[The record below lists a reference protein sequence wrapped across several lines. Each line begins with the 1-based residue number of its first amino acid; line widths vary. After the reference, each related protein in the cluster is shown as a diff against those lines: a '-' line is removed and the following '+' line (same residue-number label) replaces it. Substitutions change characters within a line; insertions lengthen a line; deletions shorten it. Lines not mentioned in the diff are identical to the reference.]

1 MVCKKCGQKLHNE
14 TKICHKCGNFVVKA
28 PVTRP
33 ARPARKE
40 LSRKPLLVALAVLL
54 AAAAVVVVLIL
65 WSGENPQNP
74 TRQDPGRSGELM
86 YEYPGSD
93 CHEG

>member
-1 MVCKKCGQKLHNE
+1 MVCKKCGHKLHNE
-14 TKICHKCGNFVVKA
+14 TKICHKCGNFVGKA

-40 LSRKPLLVALAVLL
+40 LSRKPPLVALAVLL

-65 WSGENPQNP
+65 GSGENPQNP